1 MCTKKELKFSIFLIY
16 NLWEKCQKKPAEV
29 YKILDETHILDDY
42 IFVCYDTLHT
52 LGIEYLVEDVTE
64 YAREKG
70 VSVWFYSME
79 QLKL

>member
-1 MCTKKELKFSIFLIY
+1 MTFMEEVFMCTKKELQFSIFLIY
-16 NLWEKCQKKPAEV
+16 NLAEKWKKKPADV

-52 LGIEYLVEDVTE
+52 LGTEYLVEDITE

-70 VSVWFYSME
+70 VAV
-79 QLKL
+79 

>member
-16 NLWEKCQKKPAEV
+16 NLAEKWQKEPAEV
-29 YKILDETHILDDY
+29 YNILDETHILDDY

-52 LGIEYLVEDVTE
+52 LGTEYLVEDVTE

-70 VSVWFYSME
+70 VPV
-79 QLKL
+79 